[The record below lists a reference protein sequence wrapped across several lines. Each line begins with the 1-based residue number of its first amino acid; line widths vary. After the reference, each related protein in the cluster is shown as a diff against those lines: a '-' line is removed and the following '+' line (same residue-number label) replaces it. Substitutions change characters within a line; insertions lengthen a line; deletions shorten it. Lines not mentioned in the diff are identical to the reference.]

1 MSNNKTKKN
10 NKVKTPPP
18 KPQTKTL
25 PKVIVIVVG
34 VVLIVTV
41 LYFGGYIPHFH
52 SGNTN
57 QPNFVAPTSITW
69 GAFTEISSQN
79 FAGSGQENIYF
90 VSWIGCPIGAS
101 LSWALNYTFSHYQGV
116 TNVKTEGHYSDPN
129 EAGDAA
135 SLPGLL
141 FMDSFSYNQNGIKL
155 SFYPVYMYNET
166 LFGYANNNTPI
177 PSSNLVSAG
186 LSVVNSSVPSG
197 ISALV
202 YKYTNLVNVSIS
214 PYHPSAFLSTPHHM
228 NTVLVITGDFGT
240 YMLNGPIF
248 SPTSLSGVSYQTLEN
263 AQGNG
268 FSGYSYIAS
277 AASEI
282 NSIISK

>member
-1 MSNNKTKKN
+1 MSNSKTKKN
-10 NKVKTPPP
+10 NKAKTPPP

-69 GAFTEISSQN
+69 GSFTEISNQN

-116 TNVKTEGHYSDPN
+116 TNVRTEGHYSDPN

-186 LSVVNSSVPSG
+186 LSVVNSSVPPG
-197 ISALV
+197 ISSLV

-268 FSGYSYIAS
+268 FSGYPYIVS

-282 NSIISK
+282 NNIISK

>member
-1 MSNNKTKKN
+1 MSNSKTKKN
-10 NKVKTPPP
+10 NKAKTPPP

-57 QPNFVAPTSITW
+57 QPNFVAPTTITW
-69 GAFTEISSQN
+69 GSFTEISNQN

-116 TNVKTEGHYSDPN
+116 TNVRTEGHYSDPN

-141 FMDSFSYNQNGIKL
+141 FMDSFSYNQNGIKI

-268 FSGYSYIAS
+268 FSGYPYIVS

-282 NSIISK
+282 NNIISK